1 MINSGGFRVQPEE
14 IEEIILQTNE
24 VDECKVSIYDALLT
38 EKWSLASA
46 KK

>member
-24 VDECKVSIYDALLT
+24 VDECKIMVFMTLY
-38 EKWSLASA
+38 
-46 KK
+46 

>member
-24 VDECKVSIYDALLT
+24 VDECKVIGIYDALLT

-46 KK
+46 